1 MILLPHGAKIGK
13 ATVIVDIV
21 KKGNAEIRP
30 GIHMTPKGITDHD
43 TGNTGRG
50 ADAKAHNRLLHNWG
64 DLPVKDTSHVSWH
77 ITVDERFIIQHL
89 PFNEP
94 AFHCGD
100 GWLPSSG
107 NRTTIGIEK
116 CMNIDGNRAQ
126 TEENAIALTVF
137 LLEAFNWTAKDV
149 NPHQKWSGKFCP
161 AVILKRDGSFNKYR
175 SLIDAASK
183 ANAVISTTATLKGI
197 GTAKINTEGL
207 ALRKGPGVNHGL
219 IRELGKGEVYHVY
232 AKEGIWYNL
241 GADQWASEGV
251 AKNHLTFSAH
261 PKPIAPT
268 SVPKPANPKG
278 TLYKVQVGA
287 FGEKAN
293 AEKLA
298 KELQGNGYLVQI
310 VED

>member
-50 ADAKAHNRLLHNWG
+50 ANADMHNRYIHNMAG
-64 DLPVKDTSHVSWH
+64 YHPRDTTHVSWH
-77 ITVDERFIIQHL
+77 ITVDEHVIIQHI

-100 GWLPSSG
+100 GWGPNSG

-126 TEENAIALTVF
+126 IEENAIALTVF
-137 LLEAFNWTAKDV
+137 LLEAFNWTAKNV
-149 NPHQKWSGKFCP
+149 QPHQYWSGKYCP

-175 SLIDAASK
+175 SRIDAASK
-183 ANAVISTTATLKGI
+183 AKSTSLKGI

-207 ALRKGPGVNHGL
+207 SLRKGPGVNHGL
-219 IRELGKGEVYHVY
+219 IRELSKGEVYHVY
-232 AKEGIWYNL
+232 AKEGMWYNL
-241 GADQWASEGV
+241 GADQWASEGA

-261 PKPIAPT
+261 PKPVA
-268 SVPKPANPKG
+268 PKPGPKPVTPKG
-278 TLYKVQVGA
+278 TLYKVQIGA
-287 FGEKAN
+287 FGEKSN

-298 KELQGNGYLVQI
+298 KELQGKGYPVHI